1 MKIIDKFYSFIH
13 IPMARKCKDC
23 PKQDEV
29 INEQNKEVM
38 LKDEELKPVHWKKGY
53 FFPNEW
59 ITIYANS
66 YKEALNILN
75 STKQ

>member
-23 PKQDEV
+23 PKQEEIVEEV
-29 INEQNKEVM
+29 IEKQ
-38 LKDEELKPVHWKKGY
+38 EEEHFDSWIRAY

-59 ITIYANS
+59 RTIYARS
-66 YKEALNILN
+66 YKEALKILN

>member
-1 MKIIDKFYSFIH
+1 MKIIDKFYSFIY

-23 PKQDEV
+23 P
-29 INEQNKEVM
+29 NQN
-38 LKDEELKPVHWKKGY
+38 EELTIWKNQIVEDKKEDWKKGY

-59 ITIYANS
+59 VTIYANS

>member
-1 MKIIDKFYSFIH
+1 MEIIDKFYSFIH
-13 IPMARKCKDC
+13 RQMARKCKDC
-23 PKQDEV
+23 PKQEEIVEEV
-29 INEQNKEVM
+29 INEKQ
-38 LKDEELKPVHWKKGY
+38 EEHYDSWIRAY

-59 ITIYANS
+59 RTIYARS